1 MISGKVAKDV
11 SRQHA
16 LTVQKNSMN
25 CVMAHQKTAKI
36 VVKTELESPHQKIQK
51 AEWTAKIAVTVI
63 ETASPDQKTEK
74 TVREISYHDQ
84 KAQLIVEKLE
94 QNSNLHST
102 AKVVA
107 EAYQRLQVV
116 KLKSGD
122 PMSTD
127 NQLPC
132 GQ

>member
-1 MISGKVAKDV
+1 M
-11 SRQHA
+11 
-16 LTVQKNSMN
+16 
-25 CVMAHQKTAKI
+25 
-36 VVKTELESPHQKIQK
+36 
-51 AEWTAKIAVTVI
+51 TVI
-63 ETASPDQKTEK
+63 ETASPDQKTGK

-84 KAQLIVEKLE
+84 KAKLIVEK
-94 QNSNLHST
+94 NSKLHST

-116 KLKSGD
+116 KLKSSD
-122 PMSTD
+122 SMSTD